1 MGLWKKNLFVS
12 EIPWSYYLHPCCKL
26 YAEELAGDGRT
37 LWINPPTRN
46 PFSMRLSIKNRNL
59 LLFKPLMFKRSVDGL
74 GFWRWEVKLQIYL
87 ITRIFLGKPSSIW
100 SISTAYD
107 YLLRMFRPRI
117 SIFWSG
123 DFFNPKK
130 EFENYAQFD
139 LTLCLTPDKF
149 KQIPQAYSG
158 EKMHFNMSCS
168 GTFFEDRDKLKNNPA
183 IRQIIRKMEKYDTVA
198 GYVGTLSMR
207 RLDDELLEHLAKNL
221 PNFLFL
227 FIGKGDGTQNTDLK
241 LEKLRRNENFVTM
254 DGFEYDQLPE
264 VIELFD
270 FCLIPYRTD
279 EANLGTCPT
288 KFIEYCAIGKPI
300 IGTRLP
306 GLEKFGD
313 LLLLSDE
320 KDEFTRHLRTGNSY
334 FDEEVVTNQ
343 QKLAINS
350 SPRNFI
356 EEFARKTTK
365 SKT

>member
-1 MGLWKKNLFVS
+1 MGQWKKNLFVS

-26 YAEELAGDGRT
+26 YAEELAKNGKT

-46 PFSMRLSIKNRNL
+46 PLSIRFSIKNRNL
-59 LLFKPLMFKRSVDGL
+59 LLFKPLMFKRSADGL

-87 ITRIFLGKPSSIW
+87 IARIFLGKPSSVW

-107 YLLRMFRPRI
+107 YLLRMFEPRI

-123 DFFNPKK
+123 DFFKPKK
-130 EFENYAQFD
+130 EFESYSQFD
-139 LTLCLTPDKF
+139 ITLCLTPDKF
-149 KQIPQAYSG
+149 EQIPPAYSG

-168 GTFFEDRDKLKNNPA
+168 GSFFKGRDKQGDNPA
-183 IRQIIRKMEKYDTVA
+183 IRKITGKMDKYDAIA
-198 GYVGTLSMR
+198 GYIGTLSMR
-207 RLDDELLEHLAKNL
+207 RLDDELLEYLAKNL

-227 FIGKGDGTQNTDLK
+227 FIGKGDGTKNTDLK
-241 LEKLRRNENFVTM
+241 LEMLLRNENFVTM
-254 DGFEYDQLPE
+254 DCFEYEQLPE

-270 FCLIPYRTD
+270 FCLIPYKTD
-279 EANLGTCPT
+279 ESNLGTCPT

-306 GLEKFGD
+306 GLEKFSD

-320 KDEFTRHLRTGNSY
+320 KDEFTRHLRTGSSY
-334 FDEEVVTNQ
+334 FDEEIITNQ

-356 EEFARKTTK
+356 EEFAKKTNK
-365 SKT
+365 AKI